1 MEARARAL
9 VERMQAEAT
18 SIAALEAA
26 RGALAGD
33 RGALV
38 RLFAELDARARD
50 GDPSPSLALDAIPLR
65 PVAWAGRTADPAK
78 LEGLVHD
85 RSDVFVLGGT
95 VTTTLVA
102 SAPVRGPG
110 GAWSGVATVALPIAV
125 RRNVRNEYLH
135 DYDLL
140 AGSEGGVEFRYVD
153 ARGESEG
160 PRPFEHPAP
169 GVFFRDG
176 ILRAPDGG
184 VLAAVRAIV
193 PPLDEA
199 RRTLEAHYRRAL
211 SLLAAVLLVVWA
223 MGDRRER
230 GWHAWRWAVA
240 AVACRLLFVY
250 VPPAFPLLSSDLVS
264 PDTYASALLGPLL
277 ITPIDLLLTAVTLL
291 ALAAAYLRRGAA
303 DPPGR
308 PLHDPDARSG
318 PAGRAHPHG
327 HAAPDRGHGG
337 ELLPRPHRA
346 ASAAPV
352 RRPSRDPPRA
362 AGRRWRRGPWASR
375 PW

>member
-1 MEARARAL
+1 VEARARAL

-18 SIAALEAA
+18 SVAALEAA
-26 RGALAGD
+26 RRALAGD

-50 GDPSPSLALDAIPLR
+50 GDPSPSLAVDAIPLR

-102 SAPVRGPG
+102 SAPVHDARRRVVGRGHRSRSRSRY
-110 GAWSGVATVALPIAV
+110 AATSATSTSTTTTSSPAP
-125 RRNVRNEYLH
+125 RAE
-135 DYDLL
+135 
-140 AGSEGGVEFRYVD
+140 VEFRYVD

-160 PRPFEHPAP
+160 PRPFDHPAP

-193 PPLDEA
+193 PAAGRGAAQPGGALPSRPVPRGRGPA
-199 RRTLEAHYRRAL
+199 RRLWAL
-211 SLLAAVLLVVWA
+211 
-223 MGDRRER
+223 GERRER

-250 VPPAFPLLSSDLVS
+250 VPPAFPLLSSEIVS

-277 ITPIDLLLTAVTLL
+277 ISPDRSPPHRVTLL
-291 ALAAAYLRRGAA
+291 ALAAVSFDGARRI
-303 DPPGR
+303 
-308 PLHDPDARSG
+308 
-318 PAGRAHPHG
+318 
-327 HAAPDRGHGG
+327 
-337 ELLPRPHRA
+337 
-346 ASAAPV
+346 
-352 RRPSRDPPRA
+352 PRA
-362 AGRRWRRGPWASR
+362 R
-375 PW
+375 PP